1 MVIFQLKMVVA
12 MPIFKKDSLFDKAN
26 DRPIS
31 LLSSL
36 STVYEKIIQQQLNSR
51 LKKKLFPL
59 LCGSVQDMVRIMRF

>member
-36 STVYEKIIQQQLNSR
+36 STVYEKIIHQQLNSR
-51 LKKKLFPL
+51 LEKKLFPL